1 MQKQCHQFF
10 APNTLALFR
19 NMFKED
25 FTIMLQTLEGPL
37 AYPTSHLGDST
48 MVKRRE
54 HCYRTKLWGNGG
66 NQCSLAIKSIGKTFM
81 YM

>member
-19 NMFKED
+19 NMFKDD
-25 FTIMLQTLEGPL
+25 FTIMLQKLEGPL
-37 AYPTSHLGDST
+37 ANPTSLLMDST

-54 HCYRTKLWGNGG
+54 H
-66 NQCSLAIKSIGKTFM
+66 
-81 YM
+81 